1 MAEAEGIPLPTPADE
16 RSRSAGA
23 GLVKRALSTL
33 ILLPAFLAIVLVG
46 PIWLFA
52 ATIVLLSAA
61 AQWEFT
67 GMFGRAGIRTCRVVG
82 LVGGV
87 AVTASFAISGF
98 DAAGVAATLTAVLL
112 ALLTVAVWRQGSA
125 GIAWEPFAVT
135 ALGIT
140 YVNWLLGYGFW
151 LRELPA
157 GKEWVLLL
165 VWVTWVG
172 ETAAYLVGSTVGRH
186 PLARV
191 ISPKKTIEGSAAQFA
206 MSLVAAVTAQVWF
219 FGALPLGHALMVG
232 AALGVVGQ
240 VGDLV
245 ESALKRSVGTKDTGH
260 LIPGHGGL
268 LDRID
273 SLLFNTPVLF
283 YYASHGRI
291 LGS

>member
-16 RSRSAGA
+16 RSRSARA
-23 GLVKRALSTL
+23 GLVKRVLSTV
-33 ILLPAFLAIVLVG
+33 ILLPVFLAIVLVG
-46 PIWLFA
+46 PVWLFA
-52 ATIVLLSAA
+52 ATIVLVGAA

-67 GMFGRAGIRTCRVVG
+67 GMFERAGIRTCRVVG

-87 AVTASFAISGF
+87 VVTASFAVSGL
-98 DAAGVAATLTAVLL
+98 DAAGVAAALTAALL
-112 ALLTVAVWRQGSA
+112 ALLTVALCRQGSA
-125 GIAWEPFAVT
+125 RVAWEPFAVT
-135 ALGIT
+135 ALGIA

-151 LRELPA
+151 LRELPF
-157 GKEWVLLL
+157 GREWVLLL
-165 VWVTWVG
+165 VWVTWLG

-186 PLARV
+186 PLAWV
-191 ISPKKTIEGSAAQFA
+191 ISPKKTIEGSLAQFA
-206 MSLVAAVTAQVWF
+206 MSLGAAAAAQVWF

-245 ESALKRSVGTKDTGH
+245 ESALKRSVGTKDTGQ

-283 YYASHGRI
+283 YCASHGRM